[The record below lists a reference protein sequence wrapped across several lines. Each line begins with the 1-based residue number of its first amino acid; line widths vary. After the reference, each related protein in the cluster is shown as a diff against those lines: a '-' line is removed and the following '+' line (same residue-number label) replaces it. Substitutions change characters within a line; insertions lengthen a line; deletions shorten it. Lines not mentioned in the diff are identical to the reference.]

1 MTLTAS
7 QLIGLLGTLAAI
19 IALSI
24 WSGRQVKSAADF
36 ASGGGKSGALIVA
49 GTIMGTLVGGS
60 STIGTAQL
68 AYTYGF
74 SAWWFTLGG
83 GIGCLLLAIFFVGP
97 LRRSGCGTLVGM
109 ISKEYGTKAGLLS
122 SILSSIGIYINILS
136 QLISATAV
144 LAVIM
149 PELGVIPELLI
160 SAALMAVYVIFGGVR
175 GAGMVGMVKLVLLYF
190 AMIGGGILVLY
201 MVGGFDGFA
210 DMVHAIEAGGDGINL
225 FSVFSR
231 GIATDGGK
239 GLSLLLGV
247 LTTQTYGQAVL
258 AGRTDRTARAGALI
272 SACMIPPIGVG
283 GILIGL
289 YMRAHAPGIAAK
301 TALTSFVLEYMPGP
315 LAGIVLGTLLIA
327 VVGTGAGLSLGITAV
342 INNDIVKK
350 LTRKFDEPK
359 KNLHLTR
366 VCILVVLFSA
376 ALICTVLGSDMIQD
390 FSYMSMGLRGAV
402 IFAPL
407 CCAIWMK
414 GRVNPKW
421 VMAAIIAGPVLVL
434 LFSTVLTLPYGLDSL
449 FAGVAASVACCA
461 IGRICGRKPLL
472 DEIGA

>member
-7 QLIGLLGTLAAI
+7 QLIGLLGTLAVI
-19 IALSI
+19 IGLSV

-83 GIGCLLLAIFFVGP
+83 GIGCLMLALFFVGP
-97 LRRSGCGTLVGM
+97 LRRSGCSTLVSL
-109 ISKEYGTKAGLLS
+109 ISKEFGTKAGLLS

-136 QLISATAV
+136 QLIAATAV
-144 LAVIM
+144 LAVVA
-149 PELGVIPELLI
+149 PGLGLIPELLI

-175 GAGMVGMVKLVLLYF
+175 GAGLVGIVKLVLLYV
-190 AMIGGGILVLY
+190 AMIGGGVMVLY

-210 DMVHAIEAGGDGINL
+210 DMVHTIEAEGDGINL
-225 FSVFSR
+225 FSVFAR
-231 GIATDGGK
+231 GIASDGGS
-239 GLSLLLGV
+239 GLSLVLGV
-247 LTTQTYGQAVL
+247 LTTQTYAQAVL

-272 SACMIPPIGVG
+272 STCMIPPIGIG
-283 GILIGL
+283 GILVGL
-289 YMRAHAPGIAAK
+289 YMRANFPGIAAK
-301 TALTSFVLEYMPGP
+301 TALTSFVLEYMPGL
-315 LAGIVLGTLLIA
+315 LAGVVLGALLIA

-342 INNDIVKK
+342 INNDIIKK

-366 VCILVVLFSA
+366 VCILIVLFSA

-390 FSYMSMGLRGAV
+390 FAYMSMGLRGAV

-414 GRVNPKW
+414 GRVSPAW
-421 VMAAIIAGPVLVL
+421 TIAAIVAGPALVMV
-434 LFSTVLTLPYGLDSL
+434 FSTVLSLPFGLDAL
-449 FAGVAASVACCA
+449 FAGVAASIVCCL

-472 DEIGA
+472 DSKA